1 MAAARTL
8 LTALVLLAV
17 TCAALSGN
25 VGSLRRL
32 KAPPQA
38 SKLVSAK
45 ALGLR
50 GGSAEMAATEEEEL
64 KLCPA
69 LAEATPDP
77 SGVRSEQQL
86 SEHLAAVEANPGD
99 YIAHPEPDSLR
110 FKLCDAAIVAQ
121 APTGL
126 ASASIELPVSRL
138 RNAWQRFYPL
148 DLAVLLPDVLDTEE
162 VFDEEGEMG
171 QARTLAATAAVSGA
185 VTSVVTPWAWATQ
198 KVTFTDNTTGTARL
212 LFAQE
217 SAGVL
222 MWSVQRGEEEP
233 LVERVHI
240 SEKTPCPRDSSS
252 IVRVTWTSV
261 TSEALR
267 HLPESRATPQGG
279 AAAETSDASEDAV
292 SRIRAALAQLLKM
305 VGGAS
310 SGDDLQLKLFSQ
322 TATSDESNAAA
333 AEDGSGN
340 VLVLDDK
347 TNTWGQRDTSQLRVG
362 DVVKVIKAQTFPA
375 DLLLLHA
382 SSPTEVCIETSC
394 FDNDTSLR
402 HWQCVPGS
410 LTSHDMAAAASGSG
424 EHKTL
429 LDALGSGDGT
439 KTQQLRDANLTLS
452 VRASRI
458 AAEWDTWQ
466 AEIRPSPQEASKGV
480 APLTFSY
487 RQLLPCKAKL
497 LVTDWVVGV
506 VLFQGA
512 DTCVELSGGARGCV
526 RAARRLALQQKHE
539 AALKETKKLKHFADE
554 ATRAPLDPAAFEE
567 ETQIRWKSCFTDVP
581 DDGNCLMHAV
591 WLGLSSLLKLYPALA
606 LPDEPPLPSSAV
618 AFRTEAI
625 RRMRSD
631 SAYKEAVG
639 NQLLLWVSIE
649 CDLLFGL
656 EDFYCLPPE
665 FQSLLIEYNQQ
676 VQMAGMDP
684 GQIDMQALV
693 DQYINTLTQQQL
705 DGDRAYYLP
714 LGELEIDALCRL
726 FHIRLQVIKT
736 EAIDVII
743 EGQAKHSPPVPHQ
756 DKVAVEEKI
765 LPLLDKI
772 KAEVSPWES
781 AREALDTVVVCVFL
795 CAAMTRCCDR
805 CHKPTHQDLY

>member
-17 TCAALSGN
+17 TCTALSGN

-69 LAEATPDP
+69 PAEATPDP
-77 SGVRSEQQL
+77 SGVRSEEQL

-292 SRIRAALAQLLKM
+292 SRIRAALAQL
-305 VGGAS
+305 V
-310 SGDDLQLKLFSQ
+310 
-322 TATSDESNAAA
+322 
-333 AEDGSGN
+333 AE
-340 VLVLDDK
+340 
-347 TNTWGQRDTSQLRVG
+347 Q
-362 DVVKVIKAQTFPA
+362 
-375 DLLLLHA
+375 H
-382 SSPTEVCIETSC
+382 
-394 FDNDTSLR
+394 
-402 HWQCVPGS
+402 
-410 LTSHDMAAAASGSG
+410 
-424 EHKTL
+424 
-429 LDALGSGDGT
+429 
-439 KTQQLRDANLTLS
+439 
-452 VRASRI
+452 
-458 AAEWDTWQ
+458 
-466 AEIRPSPQEASKGV
+466 
-480 APLTFSY
+480 
-487 RQLLPCKAKL
+487 
-497 LVTDWVVGV
+497 
-506 VLFQGA
+506 
-512 DTCVELSGGARGCV
+512 
-526 RAARRLALQQKHE
+526 
-539 AALKETKKLKHFADE
+539 
-554 ATRAPLDPAAFEE
+554 
-567 ETQIRWKSCFTDVP
+567 
-581 DDGNCLMHAV
+581 
-591 WLGLSSLLKLYPALA
+591 
-606 LPDEPPLPSSAV
+606 
-618 AFRTEAI
+618 
-625 RRMRSD
+625 
-631 SAYKEAVG
+631 
-639 NQLLLWVSIE
+639 
-649 CDLLFGL
+649 L
-656 EDFYCLPPE
+656 E
-665 FQSLLIEYNQQ
+665 Q
-676 VQMAGMDP
+676 
-684 GQIDMQALV
+684 
-693 DQYINTLTQQQL
+693 
-705 DGDRAYYLP
+705 
-714 LGELEIDALCRL
+714 
-726 FHIRLQVIKT
+726 
-736 EAIDVII
+736 
-743 EGQAKHSPPVPHQ
+743 HS
-756 DKVAVEEKI
+756 
-765 LPLLDKI
+765 
-772 KAEVSPWES
+772 
-781 AREALDTVVVCVFL
+781 
-795 CAAMTRCCDR
+795 
-805 CHKPTHQDLY
+805 